1 MNRRAQELCLW
12 SGPVFML
19 VFLLGFW
26 VIAGLV
32 PPPSPHDTAAK
43 IAHLYQENTNGI
55 RLGLLITM
63 IAAALSVPFGALIT
77 VQMRRIEGRSSVL
90 AYTVLAMTA
99 INCILI
105 VMPVM
110 IMTAAAFR
118 PARDPALTQLLNDV
132 AWIPF
137 VMVFPPAVVQNIS
150 IAVATFSDRAT
161 GPVFP
166 RWVAYFN
173 LWVAFLFLPAGLLTF
188 FKHGPF
194 AWNGLLSFW
203 VALTM
208 FGTWYLVMTYAL
220 RGAIKQQFEAE
231 PASPEAAAERLRRP
245 AVPQHA

>member
-1 MNRRAQELCLW
+1 MSRRARQLCLW
-12 SGPVFML
+12 SGPAFMA
-19 VFLLGFW
+19 VFLFGFW

-32 PPPSPHDTAAK
+32 PPPSPHDSALK
-43 IAHLYQENTNGI
+43 IAHLYQQNTNGI

-63 IAAALSVPFGALIT
+63 IAAALSVPFGALIA
-77 VQMRRIEGRSSVL
+77 VHMKRIEGRSPVL

-105 VMPVM
+105 TMPVM

-118 PARDPALTQLLNDV
+118 PARDPALTQLLNDL

-137 VMVFPPAVVQNIS
+137 VMVFPPAVVQNIA
-150 IAVATFSDRAT
+150 IAVATFSDKAPR
-161 GPVFP
+161 PVFP

-188 FKHGPF
+188 FKHGAF

-203 VALTM
+203 VALTV
-208 FGTWYLVMTYAL
+208 FGTWYLVMFVVL
-220 RGAIKQQFEAE
+220 RGAVEQEFSASDGIEAE
-231 PASPEAAAERLRRP
+231 PEPVPRA